1 MPFTKVITFEG
12 IDGSGK
18 SVQMNHLERSLK
30 RRGMR
35 VNAISFPDYSSFFGR
50 EVGKYLTGAD
60 GVAASDVDQKS
71 MALWFALDRH
81 AALRDYRDGEMDVL
95 LINRYVL
102 SNAVYQSIR
111 ERDTGGQDMLEFV
124 LELEYGQFG
133 IPKAD
138 AHIYLDVNIEEASAN
153 VLRKGYREYAGN
165 VKDVYEAQ
173 SGIQR
178 RARAKYLEYA
188 MLMNN
193 IYVIPC
199 MECGHMK
206 SEKEIA
212 MLVEE
217 ALLSAGIL

>member
-1 MPFTKVITFEG
+1 MPHTRIIAFEG

-18 SVQMNHLERSLK
+18 SVQMNHLKRALM

-35 VNAISFPDYSSFFGR
+35 VDTISFPDYSSFFGR
-50 EVGKYLTGAD
+50 EVGKYLTCAD

-71 MALWFALDRH
+71 MALWFALDRY
-81 AALRDYRDGEMDVL
+81 AALRDYRDGEVDVL

-111 ERDTGGQDMLEFV
+111 ERDYNQQDMLDFV

-133 IPKAD
+133 IPEAD
-138 AHIYLDVNIEEASAN
+138 AYIYLDVNIEEASAN

-165 VKDVYEAQ
+165 AKDVYEAQ

-178 RARAKYLEYA
+178 RARTKYLEYA
-188 MLMNN
+188 ALLDT
-193 IYVIPC
+193 IHVIPC
-199 MECGHMK
+199 MEQGSLK

-212 MLVEE
+212 MLIEE
-217 ALLSAGIL
+217 TLFNTGIL